1 MPPHP
6 PLSVDTL
13 AINPLATRDPMW
25 PYRTQS
31 ADEEMP
37 WAFRNRRA
45 EELVS
50 HQLLKKSAES

>member
-13 AINPLATRDPMW
+13 AINPLTTRDPMW

-50 HQLLKKSAES
+50 HQL

>member
-6 PLSVDTL
+6 SLSVDTL

-31 ADEEMP
+31 TDEEMP

-50 HQLLKKSAES
+50 HQLFKKSAKS

>member
-13 AINPLATRDPMW
+13 AINPPATRDPMW
-25 PYRTQS
+25 PYRTES

-37 WAFRNRRA
+37 WAFRNRRD

-50 HQLLKKSAES
+50 HQLSKKNAKS